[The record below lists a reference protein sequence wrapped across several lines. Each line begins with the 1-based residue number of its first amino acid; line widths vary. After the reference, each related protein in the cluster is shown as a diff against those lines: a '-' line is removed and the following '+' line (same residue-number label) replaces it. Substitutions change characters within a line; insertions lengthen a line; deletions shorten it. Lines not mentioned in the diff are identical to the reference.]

1 MKLGTKLY
9 LFFAGIVI
17 LPLLV
22 VTVIS
27 SIVLARS
34 EQGTYRTRMQS
45 SLAAAAAILSEEQR
59 SAGDALVAAL
69 RSADTS
75 ALISGNSPARAAQL
89 DSIRGETGASEVLLE
104 RGGQTLAVS
113 GSAPGGEAQLKTAVN
128 LSGAGSSWQVTA
140 LKTVDSS
147 SISGVFSLQGLE
159 WGILEGGK
167 VISGT
172 LAGGSF
178 RTSSGASVS
187 AAPGAPGGSTFDA
200 RAGGSDLL
208 ALALSL
214 PATLTSK
221 PLVMVAAA
229 PASAV
234 GAASSR
240 ALAAGLILTFLT
252 LALAVVLGILLS
264 RKITG
269 PLRRVNQAA
278 AAGAAGD
285 LGREVKVN
293 SRDEIGSLAASFNL
307 MQANIRSYVKE
318 LEESRSNI
326 MLALSYAG
334 DILGATSDRMRLIKT
349 TAEAARLATG
359 ALAVWVELFADAGSP
374 GHKAMSAGAPRDYFE
389 GERSRQAT
397 AVADDIGTG
406 RIEPGEIIDLPGDL
420 AAIGYPLRHG
430 REALGSLLAMF
441 SGREA
446 LTGQSQRILESLATQ
461 AASAVDNV
469 NFAELQKMLAVTDP
483 MTGISNFRS
492 FQDRL
497 SREVDA
503 CRRYGR
509 ELSLAIIDLDDFKHI
524 NDKFGHQIGDE
535 LLKGVARAL
544 AGRVRQVDIV
554 ARYGGEEF
562 AVIFPETP
570 MPAAMK
576 VAESLRGTIE
586 DLTVAG
592 NPEVR
597 VTASIGVAAFP
608 DDAADEKDLIGK
620 ADLALYQ
627 AKAMGKNRVVS

>member
-27 SIVLARS
+27 SLVLARS

-75 ALISGNSPARAAQL
+75 ALISGNSPAREAQL

-104 RGGQTLAVS
+104 RGDQTLAVS
-113 GSAPGGEAQLKTAVN
+113 GSAPSGEVQLTAAVN

-159 WGILEGGK
+159 WGVLDGGK
-167 VISGT
+167 AISGT

-187 AAPGAPGGSTFDA
+187 AASGTPGGSTFDA

-229 PASAV
+229 PAAAV

-264 RKITG
+264 RTITG

-307 MQANIRSYVKE
+307 
-318 LEESRSNI
+318 
-326 MLALSYAG
+326 G
-334 DILGATSDRMRLIKT
+334 RL
-349 TAEAARLATG
+349 
-359 ALAVWVELFADAGSP
+359 
-374 GHKAMSAGAPRDYFE
+374 
-389 GERSRQAT
+389 
-397 AVADDIGTG
+397 
-406 RIEPGEIIDLPGDL
+406 
-420 AAIGYPLRHG
+420 
-430 REALGSLLAMF
+430 
-441 SGREA
+441 
-446 LTGQSQRILESLATQ
+446 
-461 AASAVDNV
+461 
-469 NFAELQKMLAVTDP
+469 
-483 MTGISNFRS
+483 
-492 FQDRL
+492 
-497 SREVDA
+497 
-503 CRRYGR
+503 
-509 ELSLAIIDLDDFKHI
+509 
-524 NDKFGHQIGDE
+524 
-535 LLKGVARAL
+535 
-544 AGRVRQVDIV
+544 
-554 ARYGGEEF
+554 
-562 AVIFPETP
+562 
-570 MPAAMK
+570 
-576 VAESLRGTIE
+576 
-586 DLTVAG
+586 
-592 NPEVR
+592 
-597 VTASIGVAAFP
+597 
-608 DDAADEKDLIGK
+608 
-620 ADLALYQ
+620 
-627 AKAMGKNRVVS
+627 